1 MHFVFILIVNQ
12 ITIGI
17 KKEVAIVL
25 RQLVKIR
32 NIIVNYERL
41 TYSQ

>member
-32 NIIVNYERL
+32 SIIVNYERL